1 MNKKIYSSSIKK
13 TPFKYSISK
22 KIAKLMIDGKGRQE
36 VFDECYVRNYIEVES
51 IDRRKEISNVIYSRL
66 INIDEF
72 LLKQFYEGDVET
84 SKFILVYAIAKSD
97 MLFFDFMFEIYRE
110 ALVGNKDY
118 ISIDDFDNFFA
129 AKKETDLIVASW
141 GHYTMMQL
149 AKGYRNILV
158 DSGMG
163 ERDKRNIKAI
173 KLMIHPA
180 VQDYIRQIGDA
191 EYLKA
196 LLGEC

>member
-141 GHYTMMQL
+141 GHYTMTQL

>member
-1 MNKKIYSSSIKK
+1 
-13 TPFKYSISK
+13 
-22 KIAKLMIDGKGRQE
+22 MIDGKGRQE

-129 AKKETDLIVASW
+129 ADRKSV
-141 GHYTMMQL
+141 
-149 AKGYRNILV
+149 V
-158 DSGMG
+158 
-163 ERDKRNIKAI
+163 
-173 KLMIHPA
+173 
-180 VQDYIRQIGDA
+180 
-191 EYLKA
+191 
-196 LLGEC
+196 

>member
-141 GHYTMMQL
+141 GHYTMIQL

>member
-51 IDRRKEISNVIYSRL
+51 IDRRKEISSVIYSRL

-141 GHYTMMQL
+141 GHYTMTQL

>member
-1 MNKKIYSSSIKK
+1 
-13 TPFKYSISK
+13 
-22 KIAKLMIDGKGRQE
+22 
-36 VFDECYVRNYIEVES
+36 
-51 IDRRKEISNVIYSRL
+51 
-66 INIDEF
+66 
-72 LLKQFYEGDVET
+72 
-84 SKFILVYAIAKSD
+84 
-97 MLFFDFMFEIYRE
+97 
-110 ALVGNKDY
+110 
-118 ISIDDFDNFFA
+118 
-129 AKKETDLIVASW
+129 
-141 GHYTMMQL
+141 MMQL

>member
-1 MNKKIYSSSIKK
+1 
-13 TPFKYSISK
+13 
-22 KIAKLMIDGKGRQE
+22 MIDGKGRQE

-51 IDRRKEISNVIYSRL
+51 IDRRKEISSVIYSRL

-141 GHYTMMQL
+141 GHYTMTQL

-196 LLGEC
+196 LLGECWNGWEKLEWKIYRTRR